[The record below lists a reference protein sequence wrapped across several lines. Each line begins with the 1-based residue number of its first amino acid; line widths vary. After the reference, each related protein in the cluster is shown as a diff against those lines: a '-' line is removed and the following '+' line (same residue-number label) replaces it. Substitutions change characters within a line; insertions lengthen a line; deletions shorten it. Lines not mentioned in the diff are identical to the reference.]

1 MTPAVVVQAPA
12 GLGKTSLVHK
22 AIAARS
28 GGAVE
33 IYAPTH
39 ALAEEQATKIRGAN
53 PNLTVKVV
61 LGRSHKGADRKPMCK
76 KHELAE
82 EVASAGAEVY
92 ATLCAKNRGKPSEER
107 CQHYDTCPYIA
118 QFKSS
123 DVTIY
128 THAHLPLQRSQLEA
142 GVPEIAVIDESF
154 FGSCIGTVEI
164 PLASL
169 CAELLG
175 LVSARVCAE
184 IEHAFTRF
192 LPLHKHLYSVGIT
205 PDICGAA
212 LQEVR
217 HAAPSTHPGMD
228 LNDRR
233 AALMRLR
240 EVTRL
245 TELLNAVCAEYFVA
259 RRECHA
265 LKYCSVT
272 QTITVYLKKSIS
284 RFHDRQGNEARVLAI
299 DANANE
305 QLIGQFF
312 NVVTF
317 TTIPADRQ
325 VEIFQCQSTRCSTT
339 SLVPARNTNPKC
351 KREASKRLKELE
363 RFIAQ
368 RAKQHPRLLVVG
380 PQAITG
386 NRRLK
391 LRPLIKVPVNVAL
404 AHFGAI
410 RGIDQWKDHD
420 AIVVIGRH
428 EPPIEGIEDIAR
440 CLFSTDRTP
449 LELTQD
455 WTTEQRGY
463 RLKRGLSGVDV
474 VRHPDARVQAI
485 LEQMREGETQ
495 QAIDRLRLVHARGP
509 KRAYVLSNVVLDVD
523 VDHLLTWDEMMNGGG
538 RIERAWNALQGV
550 MPLAPAW
557 LAVQF
562 PRLWNTAGAAKAD
575 AGGWLI
581 EGRFTN
587 INTLSNSALFKAQY
601 RPTHAAARG
610 ARQRAWSW
618 CLSVHAEPE
627 VTREKLELLL
637 GVAVEMRGTAIPA
650 AMAQPGR
657 RRSTVPRTTPVA
669 PPA

>member
-1 MTPAVVVQAPA
+1 MTLAVVVQAPA
-12 GLGKTSLVHK
+12 GLGKTTLVHK

-39 ALAEEQATKIRGAN
+39 ALAEEQATKIRAVN

-61 LGRSHKGADRKPMCK
+61 VGRSHKRADRKPMCK

-82 EVASAGAEVY
+82 EVANAGGEVY
-92 ATLCAKNRGKPSEER
+92 ASLCAKDRGKRGEER
-107 CQHYDTCPYIA
+107 CPHYDTCPYIA
-118 QFKSS
+118 QFAPS

-154 FGSCIGTVEI
+154 FASCIGTVDI
-164 PLASL
+164 PLTSL
-169 CAELLG
+169 RAEVLG
-175 LVSARVCAE
+175 PVSARVCAE
-184 IEHAFTRF
+184 IEHALTQH
-192 LPLHKHLYSVGIT
+192 LPLHKHLFSVGVT
-205 PDICGAA
+205 PDVCADA
-212 LQEVR
+212 FREVR
-217 HAAPSTHPGMD
+217 NAAPSTHPSMD
-228 LNDRR
+228 LKERR
-233 AALMRLR
+233 AALKSLR
-240 EVTRL
+240 EATRL
-245 TELLNAVCAEYFVA
+245 AELLSAVCAEYSVA

-265 LKYCSVT
+265 LKYRPAT

-284 RFHDRQGNEARVLAI
+284 RFRDRQGNEARVLAI

-312 NVVTF
+312 EVAWF
-317 TTIPADRQ
+317 TTIPADRR
-325 VEIFQCQSTRCSTT
+325 VEVFQCHSTRCSTT
-339 SLVPARNTNPKC
+339 SLVPGRNANPKC
-351 KREASKRLKELE
+351 KREAKKRLKELE

-386 NRRLK
+386 NRKVRV
-391 LRPLIKVPVNVAL
+391 RPLIKVPANVAL

-410 RGIDQWKDHD
+410 RGIDRWKDYD

-440 CLFSTDRTP
+440 CLFSTDRTA
-449 LELTQD
+449 LVFSQD
-455 WTTEQRGY
+455 WTTEERGY

-495 QAIDRLRLVHARGP
+495 QAIDRLRLVHATTL

-523 VDHLLTWDEMMNGGG
+523 VDHLLTWDEMMSGGG
-538 RIERAWNALQGV
+538 RIEQAWNALQGV
-550 MPLAPAW
+550 MPLASAS
-557 LAVQF
+557 LAARF
-562 PRLWNTAGAAKAD
+562 PRLWKTADAAKAD
-575 AGGWLI
+575 AREWVK

-587 INTLSNSALFKAQY
+587 IDTLSNSTLFKLQY
-601 RPTHAAARG
+601 RPAHAPGRD

-618 CLSVHAEPE
+618 CLSLYAEPE
-627 VTREKLELLL
+627 VTRKKLEVLL
-637 GVAVEMRGTAIPA
+637 GFAVEMRGTGIPA
-650 AMAQPGR
+650 AVPQPAP
-657 RRSTVPRTTPVA
+657 RRSRKHA
-669 PPA
+669 NA